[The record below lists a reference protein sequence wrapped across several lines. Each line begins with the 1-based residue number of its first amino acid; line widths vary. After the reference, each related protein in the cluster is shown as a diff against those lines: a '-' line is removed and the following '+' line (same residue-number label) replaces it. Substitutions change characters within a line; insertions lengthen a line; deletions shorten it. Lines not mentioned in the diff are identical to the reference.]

1 MKKGLAEKEIKDI
14 ERFYYFDDEQAIE
27 FLGRIT
33 EEEIC
38 GTYRVFANIPL
49 RNAVE
54 RKNVEMLEQS
64 FWNWLRDHKYGLEY
78 LTDGKITYTDT
89 NGLDTYRFH

>member
-1 MKKGLAEKEIKDI
+1 MKKGLSQNEIKDI

-38 GTYRVFANIPL
+38 GTHRVFDRIPL

-54 RKNVEMLEQS
+54 RKNAEMLEQS
-64 FWNWLRDHKYGLEY
+64 FWNWLRDHKYGLVY
-78 LTDGKITYTDT
+78 ITDGKITYTDT